1 MKYLLSGNWMGEART
16 VESERYFLCSVKL
29 SRKLSKV
36 VLQSGFIHFSIWQ
49 DFNWISSQSSQCC
62 LTLFR
67 LSSRHNS
74 ISYCYYVSSTPL
86 MTSSKCAVR
95 CTSIG
100 LLNRLRNIYRAG
112 ECPAHQQFGLLAL
125 ERNKQKELLL
135 FVSPFILLGSLL
147 FMAMVGC
154 KSEITNIISN
164 VLEKKATGVW
174 CLVSIEL
181 INCFSAFSQSSSS
194 T

>member
-1 MKYLLSGNWMGEART
+1 MWIEWARRGLLKASDIFCAASNCHEN
-16 VESERYFLCSVKL
+16 Y
-29 SRKLSKV
+29 RKSFFNRCRCEKFD
-36 VLQSGFIHFSIWQ
+36 SFSIWQ
-49 DFNWISSQSSQCC
+49 VFNWISSYSSHCC

-74 ISYCYYVSSTPL
+74 ISYCCYVSSTPP
-86 MTSSKCAVR
+86 MTSSKYAEQY
-95 CTSIG
+95 TSIG

-125 ERNKQKELLL
+125 EIKKQKELLL
-135 FVSPFILLGSLL
+135 FVSPFIPFGSLL

-164 VLEKKATGVW
+164 DLEMKATAVW